1 MNKLTI
7 LLLFPAISA
16 FAQSNVGGIN
26 SGSIVSNT
34 FSSGVGVIYV
44 VPENPDR
51 TSSGTLGAIT
61 QIVLDALSTE
71 DFIVAD
77 GITYYPNPVQDYLTF
92 EAKGEIN
99 LSEIQLHDA
108 KGSKITIAPA
118 NGNRIDLSSLTTGI
132 YFMSFPNTNI
142 KPIKIVKN

>member
-1 MNKLTI
+1 MNKLII
-7 LLLFPAISA
+7 LLLFPAVSG
-16 FAQSNVGGIN
+16 FSQTSVGSIN
-26 SGSIVSNT
+26 SGSNASNT
-34 FSSGVGVIYV
+34 FSGSVGVIYV

-51 TSSGTLGAIT
+51 ISSGTLGAVT
-61 QIVLDALSTE
+61 QIVLDALDTN
-71 DFIVAD
+71 DFIVAE

-99 LSEIQLHDA
+99 LSEMQIRDA

-142 KPIKIVKN
+142 KPVKIVKN